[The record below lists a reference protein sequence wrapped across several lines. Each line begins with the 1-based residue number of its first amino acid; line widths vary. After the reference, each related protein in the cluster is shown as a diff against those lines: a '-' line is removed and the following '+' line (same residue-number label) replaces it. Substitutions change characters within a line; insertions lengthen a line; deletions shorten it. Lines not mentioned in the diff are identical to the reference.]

1 MFNVRQAVGKG
12 LGVFASRPILT
23 GQRILTDQALLT
35 ITSSDSNS
43 ILRQAHLLSTAG
55 RESLLSLSTNPS
67 KSSVFSWLESIWRSK
82 SAPQNTVSNHTIL
95 NIFRNNNFNIGN
107 QTQALFPRVA
117 RLNHSCVP
125 NAQGNFHKGL
135 NAFTIHATRDI
146 ATEEE
151 ITISYLDEH
160 LGLRQSRQTALHNG
174 YGFTC
179 ACSACSPTTASE
191 AGEARRADIA
201 RKLELFAEAA
211 SEDPED
217 EFNVMLAL
225 LDAHEAEAIRG
236 REVSTM
242 YIATAR
248 QAFDL
253 GKAEEGRRLALK
265 GLQLEKQAVGD
276 DSPFYAA
283 TLKDVEALGVEVNV
297 EL

>member
-1 MFNVRQAVGKG
+1 MFTVRQAIGKG

-35 ITSSDSNS
+35 FTSSDSNS

-55 RESLLSLSTNPS
+55 RNSLLSLSTNPS
-67 KSSVFSWLESIWRSK
+67 KSSVFSWLESVWRSK
-82 SAPQNTVSNHTIL
+82 SAPQDIVSNHTIL
-95 NIFRNNNFNIGN
+95 NIFRNNNFSIGN
-107 QTQALFPRVA
+107 QTQALFPQVA

-125 NAQGNFHKGL
+125 NAQGNFNKDL
-135 NAFTIHATRDI
+135 NAFTIHATRKI
-146 ATEEE
+146 EPEEE

-160 LGLRQSRQTALHNG
+160 LGLRQSRQTALHDG

-179 ACSACSPTTASE
+179 GCSACSSTTSSE
-191 AGEARRADIA
+191 AGEVRRAEIQ

-217 EFNVMLAL
+217 EFKMMLAL

-248 QAFDL
+248 KAFDL
-253 GKAEEGRRLALK
+253 GKREEGRELALK
-265 GLQLEKQAVGD
+265 GLQLEKEAVGD

-283 TLKDVEALGVEVNV
+283 TLETVQALGVEI
-297 EL
+297 

>member
-1 MFNVRQAVGKG
+1 MFTVRQAIGKG

-55 RESLLSLSTNPS
+55 RNSLLSLSTNPS
-67 KSSVFSWLESIWRSK
+67 KSSVFSWLESMWRSK
-82 SAPQNTVSNHTIL
+82 SAPQDIVSNHTIL

-107 QTQALFPRVA
+107 QTQALFPQVA

-125 NAQGNFHKGL
+125 NAQGNFNKDL
-135 NAFTIHATRDI
+135 NVFTIHATRKI
-146 ATEEE
+146 EPQEE

-160 LGLRQSRQTALHNG
+160 LGLRQSRQTALHDG

-179 ACSACSPTTASE
+179 GCSACSSTTSSE
-191 AGEARRADIA
+191 AGEVRRAEIQ

-217 EFNVMLAL
+217 EFKMMLAL
-225 LDAHEAEAIRG
+225 LNAHEAEAIRG

-248 QAFDL
+248 KAFDL
-253 GKAEEGRRLALK
+253 EKREEGRELALK
-265 GLQLEKQAVGD
+265 GLQLEKEAVGD

-283 TLKDVEALGVEVNV
+283 TLETVQALGVEI
-297 EL
+297 

>member
-1 MFNVRQAVGKG
+1 MFTVRQAIGKG
-12 LGVFASRPILT
+12 LGVFASKPILT

-43 ILRQAHLLSTAG
+43 ILRQAQLLSTAG
-55 RESLLSLSTNPS
+55 RDSLLSLSTNPS

-82 SAPQNTVSNHTIL
+82 SAPQDTVSNHTIL

-107 QTQALFPRVA
+107 QTQALFPQVA

-125 NAQGNFHKGL
+125 NAQGNFHKDL
-135 NAFTIHATRDI
+135 NAFTIHATRNI
-146 ATEEE
+146 EPEEE

-160 LGLRQSRQTALHNG
+160 LGLRQSRQTALHDG

-179 ACSACSPTTASE
+179 GCSACSTTTSSE
-191 AGEARRADIA
+191 AGEVRRAEIQ

-217 EFNVMLAL
+217 EFKMMLAL

-242 YIATAR
+242 YIVTAR
-248 QAFDL
+248 KAFDL
-253 GKAEEGRRLALK
+253 GKREEGRELALK
-265 GLQLEKQAVGD
+265 GLQLEKEAVGD

-283 TLKDVEALGVEVNV
+283 TLEAVQALGVEN
-297 EL
+297 

>member
-1 MFNVRQAVGKG
+1 MFTVRQAIGKG
-12 LGVFASRPILT
+12 LGVFASKPILT

-43 ILRQAHLLSTAG
+43 ILRQAQLLSTAG
-55 RESLLSLSTNPS
+55 RDSLLSLSTNPS

-82 SAPQNTVSNHTIL
+82 SAPQHTVSNHTIL

-107 QTQALFPRVA
+107 QTQALFPQVA

-125 NAQGNFHKGL
+125 NAQGNFNKDL
-135 NAFTIHATRDI
+135 DAFTIHATRNI
-146 ATEEE
+146 EPEEE

-160 LGLRQSRQTALHNG
+160 LGLRQSRQTALHDG

-179 ACSACSPTTASE
+179 GCSACSTTTSSE
-191 AGEARRADIA
+191 AGEVRRAEIQ
-201 RKLELFAEAA
+201 RKLELFAQAA

-217 EFNVMLAL
+217 EFKMMLAL

-248 QAFDL
+248 KAFDL
-253 GKAEEGRRLALK
+253 GKREEGRELALK
-265 GLQLEKQAVGD
+265 GLQLEKEAVGD

-283 TLKDVEALGVEVNV
+283 TLGAVQALGVEI
-297 EL
+297 

>member
-1 MFNVRQAVGKG
+1 MFTVRHAIGKG

-43 ILRQAHLLSTAG
+43 ILRQAQLLSTTG
-55 RESLLSLSTNPS
+55 RDSLLSLSTNPS

-82 SAPQNTVSNHTIL
+82 SAPQDTVSNHTIL

-107 QTQALFPRVA
+107 QTQALFPQVA

-125 NAQGNFHKGL
+125 NAQGNFNKDL
-135 NAFTIHATRDI
+135 NAFTIHATRNI
-146 ATEEE
+146 EQEEE

-160 LGLRQSRQTALHNG
+160 LGLRQSRQTALHDG

-179 ACSACSPTTASE
+179 GCSACSPTTSSE
-191 AGEARRADIA
+191 AGEVRRAEIQ

-217 EFNVMLAL
+217 EFMMMLAL

-248 QAFDL
+248 KAFDL
-253 GKAEEGRRLALK
+253 GKREEGRELALK
-265 GLQLEKQAVGD
+265 GLQLEKEAVGD

-283 TLKDVEALGVEVNV
+283 TLEAVQALGVEI
-297 EL
+297 

>member
-1 MFNVRQAVGKG
+1 MFTVRHAIGKG

-43 ILRQAHLLSTAG
+43 ILRQAQLLSTTG
-55 RESLLSLSTNPS
+55 RDSLLSLSTNPS

-82 SAPQNTVSNHTIL
+82 SAPQDTVSNHTIL

-107 QTQALFPRVA
+107 QTQALFPQVA

-125 NAQGNFHKGL
+125 NAQGNFNKDL
-135 NAFTIHATRDI
+135 NAFTIHATRNI
-146 ATEEE
+146 EPEEE

-160 LGLRQSRQTALHNG
+160 LGLRQSRQTALHDG

-179 ACSACSPTTASE
+179 GCSACSPTTSSE
-191 AGEARRADIA
+191 AGEVRRAEIQ

-217 EFNVMLAL
+217 EFMMMLAL

-248 QAFDL
+248 KAFDL
-253 GKAEEGRRLALK
+253 GKREEGRELALK
-265 GLQLEKQAVGD
+265 GLQLEKEAVGD

-283 TLKDVEALGVEVNV
+283 TLEAVQALGVEI
-297 EL
+297 

>member
-1 MFNVRQAVGKG
+1 MFTVRQAIGKG

-43 ILRQAHLLSTAG
+43 ILRQAQLLSTAG
-55 RESLLSLSTNPS
+55 RDSLLSLSTNPS

-82 SAPQNTVSNHTIL
+82 SAPQDTVSNHTIL

-107 QTQALFPRVA
+107 QTQALFPQVA

-125 NAQGNFHKGL
+125 NAQGNFNKDL
-135 NAFTIHATRDI
+135 NAFTIHATRNI
-146 ATEEE
+146 EPEEE

-160 LGLRQSRQTALHNG
+160 LGLRQSRQTALHDG
-174 YGFTC
+174 YGFAC
-179 ACSACSPTTASE
+179 GCSACSSTTSSE
-191 AGEARRADIA
+191 AGEVRRAEIQ
-201 RKLELFAEAA
+201 RKLELFAETA
-211 SEDPED
+211 SENPED
-217 EFNVMLAL
+217 EFKMMLAL

-248 QAFDL
+248 KAFDL
-253 GKAEEGRRLALK
+253 GKREEGCELALK
-265 GLQLEKQAVGD
+265 GLQLEKEAVGD

-283 TLKDVEALGVEVNV
+283 TLEAVQALGVKV
-297 EL
+297 

>member
-1 MFNVRQAVGKG
+1 MFTVRQAIGKG
-12 LGVFASRPILT
+12 LGVFASKPILT

-43 ILRQAHLLSTAG
+43 ILRQAQLLSTAG
-55 RESLLSLSTNPS
+55 RDSLLSLSTNPS

-82 SAPQNTVSNHTIL
+82 SAPQHT
-95 NIFRNNNFNIGN
+95 
-107 QTQALFPRVA
+107 TQALFPQVA

-125 NAQGNFHKGL
+125 NAQGNFNKDL
-135 NAFTIHATRDI
+135 DAFTIHATRNI
-146 ATEEE
+146 EPEEE

-160 LGLRQSRQTALHNG
+160 LGLRQSRQTALHDG

-179 ACSACSPTTASE
+179 GCSACSTTTSSE
-191 AGEARRADIA
+191 AGEVRRAEIQ
-201 RKLELFAEAA
+201 RKLELFAQAA

-217 EFNVMLAL
+217 EFKMMLAL

-248 QAFDL
+248 KAFDL
-253 GKAEEGRRLALK
+253 GKREEGRELALK
-265 GLQLEKQAVGD
+265 GLQLEKEAVGD

-283 TLKDVEALGVEVNV
+283 TLGAVQALGVEI
-297 EL
+297 

>member
-1 MFNVRQAVGKG
+1 MFTVRQAIGKG

-43 ILRQAHLLSTAG
+43 ILRQAQLLSTTG
-55 RESLLSLSTNPS
+55 RDSLLSLSTNPS
-67 KSSVFSWLESIWRSK
+67 KSSIFSWLESIWRSK
-82 SAPQNTVSNHTIL
+82 SAPQDTVSNHTIL

-107 QTQALFPRVA
+107 QTQALFPQVA

-125 NAQGNFHKGL
+125 NAQGNFNKDL
-135 NAFTIHATRDI
+135 NAFTIHATRNI
-146 ATEEE
+146 EPEEE

-160 LGLRQSRQTALHNG
+160 LGLRQSRQTALHDG

-179 ACSACSPTTASE
+179 GCSACSPTTSSE
-191 AGEARRADIA
+191 AGEVRRAEIQ

-217 EFNVMLAL
+217 EFMMMLAL

-248 QAFDL
+248 KAFDL
-253 GKAEEGRRLALK
+253 GKREEGRELALK
-265 GLQLEKQAVGD
+265 GLQLEKEAVGD

-283 TLKDVEALGVEVNV
+283 TLEAVQALGVEI
-297 EL
+297 

>member
-1 MFNVRQAVGKG
+1 MFTVRQAIGKG

-43 ILRQAHLLSTAG
+43 ILRQAQFLSTAD
-55 RESLLSLSTNPS
+55 RDSLLSLSTNSS
-67 KSSVFSWLESIWRSK
+67 KSSIFSWVESIWRSK
-82 SAPQNTVSNHTIL
+82 SAPQDTVSNHTIL

-107 QTQALFPRVA
+107 QTQALFPQVA

-125 NAQGNFHKGL
+125 NAQGNFNKDL
-135 NAFTIHATRDI
+135 NAFTIHATRNI
-146 ATEEE
+146 EPEEE

-160 LGLRQSRQTALHNG
+160 LGLRQSRQTALHDG

-179 ACSACSPTTASE
+179 GCSACSPTTSSE
-191 AGEARRADIA
+191 AGEVRRAEIQ

-217 EFNVMLAL
+217 EFKMMLAL

-248 QAFDL
+248 KAFDL
-253 GKAEEGRRLALK
+253 GKREEGRELALK
-265 GLQLEKQAVGD
+265 GLQLEKEAVGD

-283 TLKDVEALGVEVNV
+283 TLEAVQALGVEI
-297 EL
+297 

>member
-1 MFNVRQAVGKG
+1 MFTVRHAIGKG
-12 LGVFASRPILT
+12 LGVFASRPIFT

-43 ILRQAHLLSTAG
+43 ILRQAQLLSTTG
-55 RESLLSLSTNPS
+55 RDSLLSLSTNPS

-82 SAPQNTVSNHTIL
+82 SAPQDTVSNHTIL

-107 QTQALFPRVA
+107 QTQALFPQVA

-125 NAQGNFHKGL
+125 NAQGNFNKDL
-135 NAFTIHATRDI
+135 NAFTIHATRNI
-146 ATEEE
+146 EPEEE

-160 LGLRQSRQTALHNG
+160 LGLRQSRQTALHDG

-179 ACSACSPTTASE
+179 GCSACSPTTSSE
-191 AGEARRADIA
+191 AGEVRRAEIQ

-217 EFNVMLAL
+217 EFMMMLAL

-248 QAFDL
+248 KAFDL
-253 GKAEEGRRLALK
+253 GKREEGRELALK
-265 GLQLEKQAVGD
+265 GLQLEKEAVGD

-283 TLKDVEALGVEVNV
+283 TQEAVQALGVEI
-297 EL
+297 

>member
-1 MFNVRQAVGKG
+1 MFIVRQAIGKG
-12 LGVFASRPILT
+12 LGVFASRSIVT

-43 ILRQAHLLSTAG
+43 ILRQAHLLSAAG
-55 RESLLSLSTNPS
+55 RDSLLSLSINPS

-82 SAPQNTVSNHTIL
+82 SAPQDTVSNHTIL

-125 NAQGNFHKGL
+125 NAQGNFNKDL
-135 NAFTIHATRDI
+135 NAFTIHATRKI
-146 ATEEE
+146 EPEEE

-160 LGLRQSRQTALHNG
+160 LGLRQSRQTALHDG

-179 ACSACSPTTASE
+179 GCSACSSTTSSE
-191 AGEARRADIA
+191 AGEVRRAEIQ

-217 EFNVMLAL
+217 EFKMMLAL

-248 QAFDL
+248 KAFDL
-253 GKAEEGRRLALK
+253 GKREEGRELALK
-265 GLQLEKQAVGD
+265 GLQLEKEAVGD

-283 TLKDVEALGVEVNV
+283 TLETVQALGVEI
-297 EL
+297 

>member
-1 MFNVRQAVGKG
+1 MFTVRQAIGKG

-43 ILRQAHLLSTAG
+43 ILRQAQLLSTTG
-55 RESLLSLSTNPS
+55 RDSLLSLSTNPS
-67 KSSVFSWLESIWRSK
+67 KSSIFSWLESIWRSK
-82 SAPQNTVSNHTIL
+82 SAPQDTVSNHTIL

-107 QTQALFPRVA
+107 QTQALFPQVA

-125 NAQGNFHKGL
+125 NAQGNFNKDL
-135 NAFTIHATRDI
+135 NAFTIHATRNI
-146 ATEEE
+146 EPEEE

-160 LGLRQSRQTALHNG
+160 LGLRQSRQTALHDG

-179 ACSACSPTTASE
+179 GCSACSPTTSSE
-191 AGEARRADIA
+191 AGEVRRAEIQ

-217 EFNVMLAL
+217 EFKMMLAL

-248 QAFDL
+248 KAFDL
-253 GKAEEGRRLALK
+253 GKREEGRELALK
-265 GLQLEKQAVGD
+265 GLQLEKEAVGD

-283 TLKDVEALGVEVNV
+283 TLEAVQALGVEI
-297 EL
+297 

>member
-1 MFNVRQAVGKG
+1 MFIVRQAIGKG
-12 LGVFASRPILT
+12 LGVFASRSIAT

-43 ILRQAHLLSTAG
+43 ILRQAHLLSAAG
-55 RESLLSLSTNPS
+55 RDSLLSLSINPS

-82 SAPQNTVSNHTIL
+82 SAPQDTVSNHTIL

-125 NAQGNFHKGL
+125 NAQGNFNKDL
-135 NAFTIHATRDI
+135 NAFTIHATRKI
-146 ATEEE
+146 EPEEE

-160 LGLRQSRQTALHNG
+160 LGLRQSRQTALHDG

-179 ACSACSPTTASE
+179 GCSACSSTTSSE
-191 AGEARRADIA
+191 AGEVRRAEIQ

-217 EFNVMLAL
+217 EFKMMLAL

-248 QAFDL
+248 KAFDL
-253 GKAEEGRRLALK
+253 GKREEGRELGLK
-265 GLQLEKQAVGD
+265 GLQLEKEAVGD

-283 TLKDVEALGVEVNV
+283 TLETVQALGVEI
-297 EL
+297 